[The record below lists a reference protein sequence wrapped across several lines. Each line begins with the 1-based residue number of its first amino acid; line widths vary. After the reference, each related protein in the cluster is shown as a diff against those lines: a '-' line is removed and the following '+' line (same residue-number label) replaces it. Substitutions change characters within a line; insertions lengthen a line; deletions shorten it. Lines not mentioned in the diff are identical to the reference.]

1 VLLFRAREHMGA
13 SSGKNQSRR
22 IALADI
28 DDVVSARLGETRVPG
43 NAQPAAF
50 NCQIAMFLANRVG
63 AGAPFRSVVSNG
75 RDHSTVIHSIRR
87 IEALREREQLAI
99 SSGFNSGTVSHLKL
113 A

>member
-1 VLLFRAREHMGA
+1 MGA
-13 SSGKNQSRR
+13 SSGENQSRR

-43 NAQPAAF
+43 NGQPAAF

-63 AGAPFRSVVSNG
+63 GWSTVQIGRFYNG

-87 IEALREREQLAI
+87 IEAIREREQLGI
-99 SSGFNSGTVSHLKL
+99 SSGFNSGTVPHPKL